1 MPIFVDSCVLIA
13 SELEDEPHHRTCRD
27 FLSHIDPHDLEITSW
42 TAVEAL
48 SAFRRKSNEALL
60 QTLVQTRGLVFDG
73 TYEENAEKIEE
84 TFDSLVECHPN
95 LSNFLAEMKRMSLR
109 ILKVGKR
116 TLDLL
121 PEWTSEASKEFA
133 VKLSSLVGH
142 AVPEGCPG
150 IRTLGD
156 IEVRKRIKKI
166 ISSVHFKNAGDEKI
180 FCELVV
186 IRHRYVPLRFHT
198 LDSEFVEK
206 GKMAIELSIDSCEL
220 QSERISF
227 VHLK

>member
-13 SELEDEPHHRTCRD
+13 SELEDEPHHRICRD
-27 FLSHIDPHDLEITSW
+27 FLSQIDPHDLEITFW

-48 SAFRRKSNEALL
+48 SAFRGKLNEALV
-60 QTLVQTRGLVFDG
+60 QTLIRTRGLVLDG
-73 TYEENAEKIEE
+73 PYEESLDKIEVA
-84 TFDSLVECHPN
+84 FDALFECYPH
-95 LSNFLAEMKRMSLR
+95 LSNFLAEMKRMSVR

-142 AVPEGCPG
+142 AVPEGCPH
-150 IRTLGD
+150 IRTPSD
-156 IEVRKRIKKI
+156 IEVKMRIKKI
-166 ISSVHFKNAGDEKI
+166 ISSVHFKNAGDETI
-180 FCELVV
+180 FCELAV
-186 IRHRYVPLRFHT
+186 IRHQYAPLRFYT

-206 GKMAIELSIDSCEL
+206 GKMALELLIDSGEL
-220 QSERISF
+220 ESERIDL
-227 VHLK
+227 VHLE

>member
-1 MPIFVDSCVLIA
+1 MLIFVDSCVLIA
-13 SELEDEPHHRTCRD
+13 SELEDEPHHGICRD
-27 FLSHIDPHDLEITSW
+27 FLSQLDPHDVEITFW

-48 SAFRRKSNEALL
+48 SAFRRKLNEALL

-73 TYEENAEKIEE
+73 THEENAEKIEE
-84 TFDSLVECHPN
+84 VFDALFECYPN

-109 ILKVGKR
+109 ILEVGKR
-116 TLDLL
+116 TLDIL

-150 IRTLGD
+150 VRTLGD

-166 ISSVHFKNAGDEKI
+166 VSDVHFKNAGDETI

-186 IRHRYVPLRFHT
+186 IRHQYVPLRFHT

-206 GKMAIELSIDSCEL
+206 GKMALELLIDSGEL
-220 QSERISF
+220 ESERIRF